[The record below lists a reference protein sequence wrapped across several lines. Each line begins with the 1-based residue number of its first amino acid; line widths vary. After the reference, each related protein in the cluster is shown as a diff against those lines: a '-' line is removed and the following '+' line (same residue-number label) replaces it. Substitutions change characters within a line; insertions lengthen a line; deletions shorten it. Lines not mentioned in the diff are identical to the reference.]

1 MSRIAQSDGSSPS
14 GPISKRDRKLL
25 ACYDGAIHFLDRD
38 ILLMRYLRH
47 VKLRQTIDK
56 RQEIDEKRR
65 LLRLKMKGY

>member
-1 MSRIAQSDGSSPS
+1 
-14 GPISKRDRKLL
+14 L